1 MAYKSLYRKYR
12 PSKFEDVCGQQFIIK
27 TLNNAIENNKVS
39 HAYLFT
45 GTRGTGKT
53 TIAKIFAKKVNCLNM
68 VDNKPCGK
76 CEICLN
82 ENTDEIQDIIEIDAA
97 SNNGVDE
104 IRELKNKIKLVPVL
118 CKYKVYI
125 IDEVHM
131 LSTGAFNALLKTL
144 EEPPSHVIFIL
155 ATTDPQKLPITIISR
170 CQRFDFKKISEDDI
184 YRRLKY
190 ISDCENIEIEDEAIY
205 EISRICDGAMRDAI
219 SILDQL
225 SSYSNKK
232 IDIDDIYN
240 LKGIV
245 STNTLCELANSYIEQ
260 NQDKTL
266 DIIANIYSCGK
277 NFDLLLDSMLM
288 LFRNVLINK
297 KAPKYFE
304 NKTVFLKDIIYD
316 LSNKLD
322 LNSTQNIILKLENLS
337 KNLKDSNYPRVLFE
351 LCLLSNYNDVPLEI
365 SSNNKTLDNIDNK
378 HENIVN
384 NNSVL
389 IQSELEKKD
398 EIINVNKEE
407 SCSINISNKEV
418 IKDDSNVSLT
428 NKTDEKN
435 NSRVS
440 INTQTSNKTA
450 LINNTIA
457 EASTK
462 YKNIVQE
469 IYMNLD
475 DYMIDSTYKNAASI
489 LKDSSVVAASSDHI
503 LLIYKY
509 ASRVIDNDSEIEL
522 IREIFSNELN
532 HIVKIVAISEEEWKN
547 LRPYYVDLKKK
558 NGKIDLMDESIEEN
572 KNNKVN
578 LNPIEDIVD
587 IFGSDIVEME
597 G

>member
-12 PSKFEDVCGQQFIIK
+12 PSNFEDVCGQQFIIK

-53 TIAKIFAKKVNCLNM
+53 TIAKIFAKRVNCLNM
-68 VDNKPCGK
+68 VNNKPCGK

-104 IRELKNKIKLVPVL
+104 IRELKNKIKLVPAL

-131 LSTGAFNALLKTL
+131 LSAGAFNALLKTL

-170 CQRFDFKKISEDDI
+170 CQRFDFKRIEEEDI
-184 YRRLKY
+184 YKRLKY
-190 ISDCENIEIEDEAIY
+190 ISECESIEIEDDALY

-225 SSYSNKK
+225 SSYTSKK
-232 IDIDDIYN
+232 INIDDIYN

-245 STNTLCELANSYIEQ
+245 PAKTLVELVNSYIDQ

-266 DIIANIYSCGK
+266 DIISNIYSYGK
-277 NFDLLLDSMLM
+277 SFDLLLDSMLM

-297 KAPKYFE
+297 KAPNYFK
-304 NKTVFLKDIIYD
+304 NKVFYLKDIVYD
-316 LSNKLD
+316 LSNKID
-322 LNSTQNIILKLENLS
+322 LNSAQNIIIKLENLS
-337 KNLKDSNYPRVLFE
+337 KEIKNSNYPRVLFE
-351 LCLLSNYNDVPLEI
+351 ICLLSDYNDNSSKS
-365 SSNNKTLDNIDNK
+365 SSNNKALDNYDKTNDNINFK
-378 HENIVN
+378 TSNIKQKNVVKNDETNTLKREYECSVSSIN
-384 NNSVL
+384 N
-389 IQSELEKKD
+389 E
-398 EIINVNKEE
+398 EIINNSNDTLQKNK
-407 SCSINISNKEV
+407 N
-418 IKDDSNVSLT
+418 
-428 NKTDEKN
+428 
-435 NSRVS
+435 RVS
-440 INTQTSNKTA
+440 VNSQTSNKKA

-457 EASTK
+457 EASTR
-462 YKNIVQE
+462 YKSIVQE
-469 IYMNLD
+469 IYSNLD

-489 LKDSSVVAASSDHI
+489 LRDSNVAAASNDHI
-503 LLIYKY
+503 LLVYKY
-509 ASRVIDNDSEIEL
+509 ASRVIENDAEMEL
-522 IREIFSNELN
+522 IREILSNELN
-532 HIVKIVAISEEEWKN
+532 HIVKIVAISEEEWKKI
-547 LRPYYVDLKKK
+547 RPYYVDLKKK
-558 NGKIDLMDESIEEN
+558 NGKIDLMDENIEEKKDN
-572 KNNKVN
+572 KIN
-578 LNPIEDIVD
+578 LNPIDDIVNV
-587 IFGSDIVEME
+587 FGSEIVEME